1 MSRARR
7 QPTNP
12 AAAVAYLRVSTDDQA
27 LGPEAQRAAIEAWAA
42 ARGVA
47 VVAWFCD
54 QGVSGAAAIDKRPAL
69 LDALAALRE
78 HGAGLLVVAKRDR
91 LARDSMVAAMI
102 ERMTAS
108 AGAGVV
114 SAAGE
119 GEGDGPEHLL
129 MRRMIDAF
137 AEYER
142 ALIAA
147 RTRAALA
154 VKAAR
159 GELVGAPRIGERV
172 AADGVHVERDAAE
185 AEALAL
191 IAALRRQGMTIRG
204 IADELTARGVP
215 ARGGRWHPTTIARV
229 LRRAEG
235 E

>member
-1 MSRARR
+1 MPRARK
-7 QPTNP
+7 PKCNP

-27 LGPEAQRAAIEAWAA
+27 LGPEAQRASIEAWAA
-42 ARGVA
+42 ARGVV
-47 VVAWFCD
+47 VVAWCCD
-54 QGVSGAAAIDKRPAL
+54 QGVSGAAPIDKRPAL

-78 HGAGLLVVAKRDR
+78 HGAGVLVVAKRDR
-91 LARDSMVAAMI
+91 LARDSMIAAMV
-102 ERMTAS
+102 ERMAATS
-108 AGAGVV
+108 GAGVV

-129 MRRMIDAF
+129 MRRLIDAF

-154 VKAAR
+154 VKAKR
-159 GELVGAPRIGERV
+159 GELVGAPRLGERV
-172 AADGVHVERDAAE
+172 AADGVHVERDGAE
-185 AEALAL
+185 GEALAL
-191 IAALRRQGMTIRG
+191 IDALRRQGMTIRA

-215 ARGGRWHPTTIARV
+215 ARGGRWHPTTVARA

-235 E
+235 